1 MYMKSRFRFCLSIFM
16 SAALVVG
23 LGGCSSSS
31 IQKHSNDEP
40 QIVAAPDTVSA
51 MLATAADR
59 ASNALNR
66 LAAIET
72 TRTPATN
79 VGPIG
84 NAPSELRR
92 SISVN
97 WIGPVEPITSR
108 LANRAGYKFSVIG
121 PQPPV
126 PVVVSIDAENRPVI
140 DVLRDIGLQLGTRG
154 DVKVDGQRRKVE
166 IHYPAH
172 DG

>member
-1 MYMKSRFRFCLSIFM
+1 MLMKSSSRFYLSILM
-16 SAALVVG
+16 SVG
-23 LGGCSSSS
+23 LVLGLSACSSN
-31 IQKHSNDEP
+31 IVKHSNDEP

-84 NAPSELRR
+84 NAPAELRR
-92 SISVN
+92 AISVN
-97 WIGPVEPITSR
+97 WIGPVEPITER
-108 LANRAGYKFSVIG
+108 LANRAGYKFNVIG
-121 PQPPV
+121 PQPPI
-126 PVVVSIDAENRPVI
+126 PVVVSIDAENTPVI
-140 DVLRDIGLQLGTRG
+140 EVLRDIGLQLGTRG
-154 DVKVDGQRRKVE
+154 DVKVDGQRRNIE
-166 IHYPAH
+166 IHYPAN